1 MLLFLAMPDKTTREP
16 HPAATR
22 HEGVAARDGGVA
34 RGDRS
39 VRDDVAV
46 AIPVEE
52 DGRRARGR
60 RTRESILEA
69 AVDLASVE
77 GLDGLTIGR
86 LANELGMSKS
96 GLFAHFGSKEELQL
110 AAIDTA
116 REIYVREVIAP
127 AREAERGLP
136 RLVALMDH
144 WLDYLR
150 REVFKGG
157 CFFDATR
164 NEYDS
169 RQPGPVRDAIQADFA
184 SWLEIL
190 ANRVRAAQA
199 AGHLDPEADPEQV
212 AFELDALGGAANVRY
227 QLDRDDIAFERART
241 AIHARLDSL
250 TVV

>member
-1 MLLFLAMPDKTTREP
+1 VPDTTTSVPEP
-16 HPAATR
+16 PTTLSAEEARAA
-22 HEGVAARDGGVA
+22 GAAGF
-34 RGDRS
+34 
-39 VRDDVAV
+39 
-46 AIPVEE
+46 EL
-52 DGRRARGR
+52 DGRRERGR

-86 LANELGMSKS
+86 LATALGMSKS

-110 AAIDTA
+110 ATIDAA
-116 REIYVREVIAP
+116 RDIYVREVIAP

-144 WLDYLR
+144 WLDYMR
-150 REVFKGG
+150 SDVFRGG
-157 CFFDATR
+157 CFFDAAR

-169 RQPGPVRDAIQADFA
+169 RQPGPVRDAIKADFA
-184 SWLEIL
+184 SWSQTV

-199 AGHLDPEADPEQV
+199 AGHLDPDADPDQV
-212 AFELDALGGAANVRY
+212 AFELDALGGAANVRF
-227 QLDRDDIAFERART
+227 QLDHDDMAFERARR

-250 TVV
+250 ALH

>member
-1 MLLFLAMPDKTTREP
+1 MADETTLDP
-16 HPAATR
+16 P
-22 HEGVAARDGGVA
+22 
-34 RGDRS
+34 

-46 AIPVEE
+46 TTGVDE

-116 REIYVREVIAP
+116 RDIYVREVIAP

-136 RLVALMDH
+136 RLVSLMDH

-150 REVFKGG
+150 NEVFKGG

-169 RQPGPVRDAIQADFA
+169 RQPGPVRDAIKADFA

-199 AGHLDPEADPEQV
+199 AGHLDPDADPDQL

-227 QLDRDDIAFERART
+227 QLDGNEIAFERARA
-241 AIHARLDSL
+241 AIHARLGAL
-250 TVV
+250 KTH